1 MKRVEVDAVTSF
13 IKFYE
18 VESFSDAEVY
28 TDDDDYES
36 EKDGVN
42 EFRYYS
48 DNIQIHLEVLFLRLI
63 IGCEKKNS

>member
-42 EFRYYS
+42 EFR
-48 DNIQIHLEVLFLRLI
+48 
-63 IGCEKKNS
+63 

>member
-1 MKRVEVDAVTSF
+1 MRKNKQNEWNEKENNGVKRVEVDAVTSF

-42 EFRYYS
+42 EFR
-48 DNIQIHLEVLFLRLI
+48 
-63 IGCEKKNS
+63 